1 MSLLAKF
8 YNQIKISH
16 EDIVSESLTYIL
28 EKSAVAKEVIATQIQ
43 SKTGNSMPTLHYHTQ
58 IVKEN
63 LGRTDISGIDS
74 QGKEKVILEAK
85 FWASLTENQPI
96 SYLKRLDRNGT
107 LVFICPSLRKVSL
120 YKELFRRIQSE
131 KLPFEEFSNS
141 FKLNNQYILIWSWTE
156 ILELIKAE
164 LKIHQETELLSD
176 IEQLIGLCE
185 VVDKNSFLPLTEK
198 DLSPNI
204 GKKVNSFYEIVDGVI
219 AELNKSEHFNNKGLG
234 NGSSRNKYYV
244 YRNYYNYTISFGLN
258 FEYWAKEAD
267 TPFFLKIEER
277 DDKITN
283 IDKGKYSQPEELK
296 SKIKKITLIIGKTI
310 LEDKKEGNFI
320 PIYPKTEEDRDNV
333 IKDMVAQINE
343 IFTLLLHQ

>member
-1 MSLLAKF
+1 M
-8 YNQIKISH
+8 
-16 EDIVSESLTYIL
+16 
-28 EKSAVAKEVIATQIQ
+28 
-43 SKTGNSMPTLHYHTQ
+43 
-58 IVKEN
+58 
-63 LGRTDISGIDS
+63 GRTDISGIDS

-107 LVFICPSLRKVSL
+107 LVFICPSLRKASL
-120 YKELFRRIQSE
+120 YKELFRKIQSE

-141 FKLNNQYILIWSWTE
+141 FKLKNQYILIWSWTE

-164 LKIHQETELLSD
+164 LKIHQEPELLSD

-219 AELNKSEHFNNKGLG
+219 AELSKSEHFNDKGLK
-234 NGSSRNKYYV
+234 NGGSRNKYYV

-267 TPFFLKIEER
+267 TPFWLKIEQRKENS
-277 DDKITN
+277 K
-283 IDKGKYSQPEELK
+283 KYIQSEELK
-296 SKIKKITLIIGKTI
+296 SKIKKIALIIGKTI

-320 PIYPKTEEDRDNV
+320 PIYPKTEEDKDNV
-333 IKDMVAQINE
+333 IKDMVVQINE

>member
-43 SKTGNSMPTLHYHTQ
+43 SKTGSSIPTLHYHTQ

-96 SYLKRLDRNGT
+96 SYLKRLDNNGT

-176 IEQLIGLCE
+176 IDQLIGLCE

-219 AELNKSEHFNNKGLG
+219 AELSKNEQCNNEGLTQG
-234 NGSSRNKYYV
+234 GKKNRYYV

-277 DDKITN
+277 NDKITN
-283 IDKGKYSQPEELK
+283 IHKGKYSQPEELK
-296 SKIKKITLIIGKTI
+296 SKIKKLTLIIGKTI

-320 PIYPKTEEDRDNV
+320 PIYPKTEEDKDNV